1 MVSELVKNSV
11 IFGCE
16 GPNLTEVEF
25 NFFKATSPFGFILF
39 SRNIVDAKQVNELCL
54 SLRESVGW
62 YAPILIDQ
70 EGGRVQRIKFPLALN
85 RMPPLDEVEKAG
97 QNAKSI
103 FKLRFSSI
111 ANELRSLGIDFNC
124 APVLDIARPITHEFL
139 RNRCYGVNKSD
150 VISLGRVAYDALKSN
165 GVFPIIKH
173 MPGHGFATNDSHF
186 ELPVVKASREELF
199 ENDFAVFKAFGDAE
213 IAMSAHVLFEAID
226 PHTAASTS
234 KKIIDIIRND
244 IKFSGLLISDDIS
257 MSALPGDIK
266 RRTAN
271 LIEAGNDVIV
281 HCNGNLMEM
290 SEIVNS
296 GVVPNT
302 LTLSRMASV
311 IEERKKIEHNKFQ
324 NLESSRSS

>member
-1 MVSELVKNSV
+1 
-11 IFGCE
+11 
-16 GPNLTEVEF
+16 
-25 NFFKATSPFGFILF
+25 
-39 SRNIVDAKQVNELCL
+39 
-54 SLRESVGW
+54 
-62 YAPILIDQ
+62 
-70 EGGRVQRIKFPLALN
+70 
-85 RMPPLDEVEKAG
+85 
-97 QNAKSI
+97 
-103 FKLRFSSI
+103 
-111 ANELRSLGIDFNC
+111 
-124 APVLDIARPITHEFL
+124 
-139 RNRCYGVNKSD
+139 
-150 VISLGRVAYDALKSN
+150 
-165 GVFPIIKH
+165 

-234 KKIIDIIRND
+234 KKIMDIIRND